1 MRKVLCTA
9 LLVLFTALFVSCSAE
24 PSEEPAP
31 VGTVSIP
38 EPLAIANDYYLE
50 EVSEEYSADMQIE
63 EEFDADEY
71 ADTEIS
77 DAEEESEA
85 AATSVLAFEATD
97 IGVSLEYSNW
107 STIDFASMGMS
118 DVEEPEGMEL
128 AYLYGTNGSFIDWN
142 ASFCDVSEKDFMNFS
157 EKMYGA
163 GVKYSDQSWSEDG
176 QSFEM
181 QPAACFT
188 DMITYFDSGEAVF
201 YGFSWN
207 GVVGTFRALWDDESE
222 TMDLAIWYVP

>member
-50 EVSEEYSADMQIE
+50 EV
-63 EEFDADEY
+63 
-71 ADTEIS
+71 
-77 DAEEESEA
+77 
-85 AATSVLAFEATD
+85 
-97 IGVSLEYSNW
+97 LEYSNW

-207 GVVGTFRALWDDESE
+207 GGVGTFRALWDDESE